1 MLPFWKTLTFWISA
15 CSWLAVLGGHYSGV
29 IPSPYGLV
37 LGNVAVLVYALMRCL
52 QKRQA
57 GLAWKSILATS
68 EFVGTALTMTANL
81 LDSVS
86 QIPSLPPKVLVV
98 ITGASG
104 LIITILNRLAG
115 NKSGIPVLPASE
127 AVTFDEMPTNTN
139 KSELK
144 APALETK
151 TTRPETKE

>member
-15 CSWLAVLGGHYSGV
+15 GSWLTVLGGHYAGT

-37 LGNVAVLVYALMRCL
+37 LGNVVVLAYATTRCL

-68 EFVGTALTMTANL
+68 EFAGTTLTMVANL
-81 LDSVS
+81 LDALA
-86 QIPSLPPKVLVV
+86 QIPSLPPKILVV

-104 LIITILNRLAG
+104 FILTVLHHLSG
-115 NKSGIPVLPASE
+115 SKSAVPLLPASE
-127 AVTFDEMPTNTN
+127 AVTTDDVP
-139 KSELK
+139 
-144 APALETK
+144 TK
-151 TTRPETKE
+151 TNRPETKKE